1 MGGLKCNVMVTGPP
15 KTGAETARRQY
26 GSMYYGSVSYCW
38 EFQGNM
44 LGRPKD
50 MKTAKHAETG

>member
-1 MGGLKCNVMVTGPP
+1 MLWSQVLQRLGQKQHEGNMEACIMEVLGMII
-15 KTGAETARRQY
+15 
-26 GSMYYGSVSYCW
+26 
-38 EFQGNM
+38 FQGNM